1 MKSYFVRI
9 TFDGSLI
16 YGEDVMANSK
26 SEAYIKAKEK
36 LARKLFK
43 KSKLKNYSCN
53 EL

>member
-1 MKSYFVRI
+1 MRPYFVCI

-26 SEAYIKAKEK
+26 REAYTKAKNK

-43 KSKLKNYSCN
+43 MSKLTNYSCN
-53 EL
+53 TL